1 MNAWDVRLM
10 AEYMDLKD
18 RYEKLCRML
27 EKLDVGTLEF
37 APKTPR
43 DVLAKQRDVM
53 RQYLDILEYRARV
66 EGVYAEF
73 WEDA

>member
-27 EKLDVGTLEF
+27 EKLDAGTLEF
-37 APKTPR
+37 TLKTPR
-43 DVLAKQRDVM
+43 GVLVKQRDAM
-53 RQYLDILEYRARV
+53 REYLDILEYRVKV
-66 EGVYAEF
+66 EGVYVE
-73 WEDA
+73 E